1 MDAFLIYLADLVSLT
16 DRSMRINAFVVM
28 LLLEPDLL
36 WQQVGILLARLAS
49 ALVI

>member
-1 MDAFLIYLADLVSLT
+1 MGAFPSHLADLVSLT
-16 DRSMRINAFVVM
+16 DRSMRINAFAVM

-49 ALVI
+49 AQVI